1 MVTGEGGYDA
11 ARGERNLLERL
22 RARIPGFAGFA
33 DRELRREVDKLQREE
48 VAAAVRRVK
57 GRLRETA
64 RDHADAGRLGPLDRF
79 GRLDARLDGL
89 AESIRF
95 ADYGASGL
103 FAPDKIGEPELERLY
118 RYDLSLLDDVDDLAR
133 LAGNVPG
140 PGGDP
145 PEPALDALLARVRE
159 VERKW
164 GERETVIADVVR
176 AAG

>member
-1 MVTGEGGYDA
+1 MVAGDSGYDA

-33 DRELRREVDKLQREE
+33 DRELRRDVDKLQREE
-48 VAAAVRRVK
+48 IAAALRELK

-64 RDHADAGRLGPLDRF
+64 RDFTDAGRLGSLDRF
-79 GRLDARLDGL
+79 GRLDARLDRL

-118 RYDLSLLDDVDDLAR
+118 RHDLSLLDDVDELGR
-133 LAGNVPG
+133 LAEAIPR
-140 PGGDP
+140 PGGEP
-145 PEPALDALLARVRE
+145 PEPALDALLDRVRQ
-159 VERKW
+159 VEAKW
-164 GERETVIADVVR
+164 AERETVISDVVR
-176 AAG
+176 AAR

>member
-1 MVTGEGGYDA
+1 MATGESGYDA

-22 RARIPGFAGFA
+22 AARIPGFSGFA

-48 VAAAVRRVK
+48 IAAAVRRVK
-57 GRLRETA
+57 ERLRETA
-64 RDHADAGRLGPLDRF
+64 REHTDAGRLGPLDRF

-95 ADYGASGL
+95 ADYGQSGL
-103 FAPDKIGEPELERLY
+103 FAPDKIGEAELERLY
-118 RYDLSLLDDVDDLAR
+118 RHDLSLLDDVDDLAR
-133 LAGNVPG
+133 LAGEVPG
-140 PGGDP
+140 PGGGP

-159 VERKW
+159 VERQW
-164 GERETVIADVVR
+164 GERDTVIADVVR